1 MVRQLYQQGT
11 LSARWPKNVSM
22 LDKMESDEASTI
34 KIIVWALAEVNYTRE
49 ISSDDLSCKL
59 ESTERSIWS

>member
-1 MVRQLYQQGT
+1 
-11 LSARWPKNVSM
+11 M

-34 KIIVWALAEVNYTRE
+34 KITVWALAEVNYTRE